1 MNKRDSEGSEL
12 RTARGVLHPGET
24 AQVSSLA
31 QYEPGGAAAAYVEFY
46 WHVRWDLRGRP
57 PYETK
62 VLAHPNVHLVFEEP
76 EPLVYGV
83 DRGLFVR
90 RLEGAGQVLG
100 VKFRPGAFRAF
111 TRGPVAGFADRRVP
125 AAEVFGP
132 GAVEVSRAVLA
143 APDGPAMARL
153 AEDFLRPL
161 LPPLPDPVALEA
173 AAIVER
179 ITAEP
184 AMFRVDRL
192 AADLGLSVRR
202 LQRLFAEY
210 VGAAPKWVLRR
221 ARLHEAAAR
230 ADHGVGI
237 DWAALAADLGY
248 ADQAHLTRDFTAV
261 VGAPPARYAGA

>member
-1 MNKRDSEGSEL
+1 MVLNKRDSEPE
-12 RTARGVLHPGET
+12 TPRGVLHPAET
-24 AQVSSLA
+24 AQVSTLA
-31 QYEPGGAAAAYVEFY
+31 RYEPGPEAAAYVEFY
-46 WHVRWDLRGRP
+46 WHVRWELRGRP

-90 RLEGAGQVLG
+90 RLEGSGQVLG
-100 VKFRPGAFRAF
+100 IKFRPGAFRAF
-111 TRGPVAGFADRRVP
+111 AGGPVAGYADRRVP
-125 AAEVFGP
+125 ADEVFGP
-132 GAVEVSRAVLA
+132 AVSGACRAVLA

-153 AEDFLRPL
+153 AEGFL
-161 LPPLPDPVALEA
+161 LPRLPERPDPAAVEV

-184 AMFRVDRL
+184 SMFRVDQL
-192 AADLGLSVRR
+192 ADGLGLSVRR

-210 VGAAPKWVLRR
+210 VGVTPKWVLRR

-230 ADHGVGI
+230 ADRGVGI

-261 VGAPPARYAGA
+261 VGAPPGRYAGA